1 MKKNKLLIITSKDDA
16 HADFFINELN
26 SRKRSD
32 QVIRLNTEDFAK
44 NCVSTFNGES
54 IQVKVIDSGLSFD
67 SGELLSVW
75 YRRPETI
82 STSHV
87 MDKEAAEFVYAQT
100 NELLRGLYFS
110 THDSALW
117 VNSLPAL
124 HRARNKLQQLKL
136 AIQIGFKVPA
146 TIVSNDPE
154 QILKFAQK
162 YSAVCNKSLD
172 QPNYTY
178 KGQLQ
183 TYLTRVVSEA
193 DLMSVNEDSLRICPS
208 LFQEFINKELDIRV
222 IVIGKEV
229 YAFEIHSQ
237 TEELSRV
244 DFRGKAPSFLEHKP
258 HKLSEDVKQKILQFT
273 NSQGLFYSAIDLVYS
288 ENNEY
293 YFLENNPNGQF
304 LWLQLRTGVDL
315 IARMRKAF
323 LNH

>member
-87 MDKEAAEFVYAQT
+87 MDKEAA
-100 NELLRGLYFS
+100 
-110 THDSALW
+110 
-117 VNSLPAL
+117 
-124 HRARNKLQQLKL
+124 
-136 AIQIGFKVPA
+136 
-146 TIVSNDPE
+146 
-154 QILKFAQK
+154 
-162 YSAVCNKSLD
+162 
-172 QPNYTY
+172 
-178 KGQLQ
+178 
-183 TYLTRVVSEA
+183 
-193 DLMSVNEDSLRICPS
+193 
-208 LFQEFINKELDIRV
+208 
-222 IVIGKEV
+222 
-229 YAFEIHSQ
+229 
-237 TEELSRV
+237 
-244 DFRGKAPSFLEHKP
+244 
-258 HKLSEDVKQKILQFT
+258 KQKILQFT